1 MGDIHL
7 ISKIIPK
14 TGKHHYRFVLTMVLV
29 FLSLVVLTMSLLVT
43 AYFQLSEIHKEFDA
57 SAKDTL
63 AYKQNFLYS
72 QTNNLTNYF
81 TAVEKTLE
89 FESFLQGNSDSKE
102 HLQSIM
108 MAMSYSNPN
117 IMQFR
122 FLDKLGHE
130 KIRIDK
136 KNIAGTP
143 YKLTKDKSKRYYFTE
158 IKNIGEGKVW
168 FSKID
173 LNMEHG
179 KIVEPIIPILRVAK
193 SYYVDGEFK
202 GVLIINIFMEDI
214 LDEVMKSELFNIAII
229 DKDSYLLSNNLD
241 RYNAQWSRY
250 LNKEKEKKYTIN
262 NNTDNFLLELIFKKK
277 NSTLNI
283 SDIIKN
289 NEGLKI
295 VIEEKSEKIIEYAK
309 SIINYMMLMGLIV
322 FVISVPI
329 AILLSRNPLKLHEKL
344 EKSRDDLK
352 KQLDIIDR
360 YVYMSITDLDG
371 NITDVSTAFTRLSGK
386 DWSSTLKNISKNGK
400 KYWVKKHVSPILK
413 EQKISGFTAIR
424 EDITAQK
431 AIGQIAMK
439 DELTGAYNRRFLN
452 IVFTKE
458 LHRAKR
464 KDDLFS
470 IAMFDIDYFKN
481 FNDTYGHIKGD
492 EALQDLVSCV
502 NEELQRGGDYLF
514 RVGGEEFIII
524 YSDMKS
530 FEDAKEFSSKIVKK
544 IENMQINHKTSECSD
559 YLTISLGLLTI
570 TTQCTMDEKKILQH
584 IDELLYSAKYAGRN
598 QLVAQKC

>member
-1 MGDIHL
+1 M
-7 ISKIIPK
+7 
-14 TGKHHYRFVLTMVLV
+14 
-29 FLSLVVLTMSLLVT
+29 
-43 AYFQLSEIHKEFDA
+43 
-57 SAKDTL
+57 
-63 AYKQNFLYS
+63 
-72 QTNNLTNYF
+72 
-81 TAVEKTLE
+81 
-89 FESFLQGNSDSKE
+89 
-102 HLQSIM
+102 
-108 MAMSYSNPN
+108 
-117 IMQFR
+117 
-122 FLDKLGHE
+122 
-130 KIRIDK
+130 
-136 KNIAGTP
+136 KN
-143 YKLTKDKSKRYYFTE
+143 
-158 IKNIGEGKVW
+158 
-168 FSKID
+168 
-173 LNMEHG
+173 
-179 KIVEPIIPILRVAK
+179 
-193 SYYVDGEFK
+193 
-202 GVLIINIFMEDI
+202 I
-214 LDEVMKSELFNIAII
+214 LDEIMKSELFNIAII
-229 DKDSYLLSNNLD
+229 DKDFYLLSNNLD
-241 RYNAQWSRY
+241 RYNAQWTRY

-322 FVISVPI
+322 FVISFPI
-329 AILLSRNPLKLHEKL
+329 AILLSRNPLKLHEEL
-344 EKSRDDLK
+344 EKSRDNLK

-371 NITDVSTAFTRLSGK
+371 NITDVSTAFARLSGYSKDELIGMNHLFLMHPNTPPSVYEDMWNNIRSGK

-431 AIGQIAMK
+431 AIEKIAMK

-458 LHRAKR
+458 LNRAKR
-464 KDDLFS
+464 KDNLFS

-492 EALQDLVSCV
+492 EALQDVVTCV

-524 YSDMKS
+524 YSEMKS
-530 FEDAKEFSSKIVKK
+530 FEEAKEFSSKIVKK
-544 IENMQINHKTSECSD
+544 VENMHLSHKTSECSD
-559 YLTISLGLLTI
+559 HLTISLGLLTI
-570 TTQCTMDEKKILQH
+570 TTQCTMDEKKISQH

-598 QLVAQKC
+598 QLVALKC